1 VPQVVTED
9 VYSVQQLIPRRRIA
23 SQFGELS
30 GKAVITFTEFI
41 DGFLLI
47 VLAHQEVNVLFLGV
61 IQIPE
66 DSLTLNAE

>member
-9 VYSVQQLIPRRRIA
+9 VYSVKQLIPSRRIT
-23 SQFGELS
+23 SQFGEFS

-47 VLAHQEVNVLFLGV
+47 ALTHQEVNVLFLGV

-66 DSLTLNAE
+66 DSLALNAE

>member
-1 VPQVVTED
+1 MPQVVTED
-9 VYSVQQLIPRRRIA
+9 VYSVQQLIPRRRVA

-47 VLAHQEVNVLFLGV
+47 ALAHQEVNVLFLGV